1 MYLCMCMYVL
11 MCTCTTNFTALI
23 IEVNV
28 LVSPDEQKKMTGRRL
43 RPVTQSDTIFKIGF
57 TWALSEGLGRPLGS
71 AANSI
76 QTKSGGSISRH
87 MALFAGITCLEIRDL
102 CPHLL

>member
-1 MYLCMCMYVL
+1 MYVQV
-11 MCTCTTNFTALI
+11 CTNVYNQLHGSN

-28 LVSPDEQKKMTGRRL
+28 LFSPDEQKNMKGSWL
-43 RPVTQSDTIFKIGF
+43 RPAAQSDTIFKIGF

-71 AANSI
+71 AANPT
-76 QTKSGGSISRH
+76 QTKSGGSLSRH
-87 MALFAGITCLEIRDL
+87 MAEFARITCLEIWDL